1 MAFAFIAAIGVALA
15 AFYAL
20 RLYISAMHH
29 RVGAKVNSFE
39 LTLREGLVLVPL
51 LLVVIALALYP
62 QFALEPAEDGTSRAL
77 SATQQVQA
85 SGSETSTTAQ
95 GAK

>member
-1 MAFAFIAAIGVALA
+1 
-15 AFYAL
+15 
-20 RLYISAMHH
+20 MHH

-62 QFALEPAEDGTSRAL
+62 QFALERAEDGTSGAL
-77 SATQQVQA
+77 SAVQQVQA